1 MFLKADCQDK
11 WTLND
16 SSCYYVYTAVDRK
29 LGFWNAVRWCRQRNG
44 SLTSVLSDKENDF
57 LHHLINNTNLRPK
70 ETFYIGLHRNCKSNL
85 MGWVDKQ
92 PYNYTNWY
100 HSQDPACYDEGSK
113 NETGRRCAYYN
124 HVHKWQIDYCKTVR
138 LFICKRPKKVE
149 GVYKVRYIKTLTL

>member
-1 MFLKADCQDK
+1 
-11 WTLND
+11 
-16 SSCYYVYTAVDRK
+16 
-29 LGFWNAVRWCRQRNG
+29 
-44 SLTSVLSDKENDF
+44 
-57 LHHLINNTNLRPK
+57 
-70 ETFYIGLHRNCKSNL
+70 